1 MAVNPERIELAR
13 FDVRRIRR
21 DFPALARKVHGHR
34 LVYLD
39 NAATTQKP
47 NAVIDAL
54 TDYYRSYNANVHRG
68 VHTLSELATERYES
82 ARRDLAGFIGA
93 SQAEEI
99 IFLRGATEAINL
111 VAGSWGMTNIGA
123 GDEILLTELEHHSN
137 IVPWQLLAERVGARI
152 VVAPIDQQGNVVSE
166 TFFSALSER
175 TRLVG
180 IAQVSNALGT
190 VNPVTEMIRSAH
202 AAGARVL
209 IDGAQA
215 VGHMPVNVQEL
226 GCDFYALSGHKMY
239 GPMGIGALYAKKDLL
254 ERMSPWQ
261 GGGDMIR
268 AVNFTRSLYA
278 DPPQR
283 FEAGTPNVAGAI
295 GLAAAIE
302 YLKALGMEAIAA
314 HEKVLLDYAL
324 KRLTTVPGLKLI
336 GTPGKRSGVI
346 SFWVEGI
353 HPHDL
358 GTLLDHAGVAI
369 RTGHHCAMPVME
381 HFKVP
386 ATARASFGI
395 YNTKEDVDA
404 LIAAL
409 NQAREIFG
417 G

>member
-1 MAVNPERIELAR
+1 MAVNPDRLKLPQ
-13 FDVRRIRR
+13 FDARRIRR
-21 DFPALARKVHGHR
+21 DFPALAQKIHGHQ

-47 NAVIDAL
+47 NPVIDAL

-68 VHTLSELATERYES
+68 VHTLSELATERYEA
-82 ARRDLAGFIGA
+82 ARHNLAQFIGA
-93 SQAEEI
+93 SQPEEI

-111 VAGSWGMTNIGA
+111 VAASWGLANIGA

-137 IVPWQLLAERVGARI
+137 IVPWQLLAERVGARV
-152 VVAPIDQQGNVVSE
+152 VVAPIDQQGNVAPE
-166 TFFSALSER
+166 TFSRALSER

-190 VNPVTEMIRSAH
+190 VNPITEMIRSAH

-215 VGHMPVNVQEL
+215 VGHMPVDVREL
-226 GCDFYALSGHKMY
+226 DCDFYALSGHKMY
-239 GPMGIGALYAKKDLL
+239 APMGIGALYAKKDLL
-254 ERMSPWQ
+254 ERMPPWQ

-295 GLAAAIE
+295 GLAAAIA
-302 YLKALGMEAIAA
+302 YLKTLGMEAVAT
-314 HEKVLLDYAL
+314 HEKILLDYAL
-324 KRLTTVPGLKLI
+324 ERLVMVPGLRLI
-336 GTPGKRSGVI
+336 GTPRKRAGVI
-346 SFWVEGI
+346 SFWVEGL

-369 RTGHHCAMPVME
+369 RTGHHCAMPVMD
-381 HFKVP
+381 HFQVP
-386 ATARASFGI
+386 ATARASFGV
-395 YNTKEDVDA
+395 YNTQEDVHA

-409 NQAREIFG
+409 NQAREVFG